1 VRFAARLLRFCLP
14 PAFAAFVLASVEIL
28 RTWLFGAVTLGGA
41 GQGLALGLCILG
53 LLGAPLLLGGFVVTG
68 TRALVA
74 AGWRWGRADAPE
86 VAPARRA
93 AWAIHGALTLA
104 VSVVAVQSAV
114 VAFVQTMRKPVY
126 QGLAAG
132 LVGALALLVMLAL
145 AGPLVGV
152 WARLLERLR
161 RVLPRPL
168 DPTSASGAGL
178 WVVGA
183 SVLGGLLAPVLL
195 VELRSVDLRPAWMGL
210 LYAVLLGVAFKGASW
225 LCDRMPRFAT
235 GALLA
240 AMLLPTLGLGFAA
253 RSVGGRQ
260 TRLLALDRDTVVT
273 GPLFRRLRAL
283 ADRDGDGV
291 PALFGGGD
299 CDDADP
305 NVRPGGYDTPDNR
318 VDENCTGADL
328 RLGAD
333 PLAAPRRSE
342 PAGPVQPFN
351 VLFVTLDA
359 VRDDFARRFMP
370 NLQQLAAEGVDF
382 RNAYSQGAATYW
394 SIPALMA
401 SNVPSRIEYGPD
413 QTPVEKE
420 LLLAEVL
427 RDAGWQTAL
436 YANVTIFFVR
446 GLKQGTEYQNYETSD
461 FTKHGETPGA
471 EHLTRGMLGWVDR
484 WMAKPTKDR
493 FFLWGHYYDPH
504 DPYGEVPGHPA
515 RDASDEALYEANLAY
530 VDDHLGQLI
539 AGLKTRG
546 LWEKTIVVVTA
557 DHGDEFLDH
566 GHRFHGATLYEEMTH
581 VPLVMRVPGLPA
593 RVVDVPAAHMD
604 VGPTL
609 LDLLNVKIPA
619 RFLGHS
625 RAAELRTGV
634 APEPYPVY
642 SEVLPD
648 SNYGSHQ
655 VSLVLGR
662 TKLIDRINEG
672 YAEFYRL
679 DDDPGERVNR
689 FDDAPEVA
697 ELATRLGEYIDHHLY
712 WLAQGRTGAR
722 VPPGRKPPATRR

>member
-1 VRFAARLLRFCLP
+1 MRFAVRLLRFCIP
-14 PAFAAFVLASVEIL
+14 PAFAAFILASVEIL
-28 RTWLFGAVTLGGA
+28 RTWLFGAVALGGA
-41 GQGLALGLCILG
+41 GQGLALGLCVLG
-53 LLGAPLLLGGFVVTG
+53 LLGAPLLLGGFAVTA

-74 AGWRWGRADAPE
+74 AGWRWGQGSAPE
-86 VAPARRA
+86 IEPARRA
-93 AWAIHGALTLA
+93 AWAIHGALTLG
-104 VSVVAVQSAV
+104 VSVVAVQGAV
-114 VAFVQTMRKPVY
+114 VAFVQMMRKPVY

-161 RVLPRPL
+161 RVLPRAL
-168 DPTSASGAGL
+168 DPTTAAGAGL
-178 WVVGA
+178 WVVA
-183 SVLGGLLAPVLL
+183 FSVLGGLLAPVLL

-210 LYAVLLGVAFKGASW
+210 LYAVLLGVGFKGAAW
-225 LCDRMPRFAT
+225 LCERAPRLAA

-240 AMLLPTLGLGFAA
+240 ALLLPALGLGFAA

-299 CDDADP
+299 CDDTNA
-305 NVRPGGYDTPDNR
+305 NIRPGGYDTPDNR
-318 VDENCTGADL
+318 VDENCTGGDL
-328 RLGAD
+328 RLKVD
-333 PLAAPRRSE
+333 PLMAPPRTE
-342 PAGPVQPFN
+342 PTGAVLPLN
-351 VLFVTLDA
+351 VVFLTLDA

-370 NLQQLAAEGVDF
+370 NLQQLAAEGIDF

-401 SNVPSRIEYGPD
+401 SNVPSRIEFGPD

-461 FTKHGETPGA
+461 FTRHGDTPGA
-471 EHLTRGMLGWVDR
+471 EHLTQGMLGWVDR
-484 WMAKPTKDR
+484 WQAKPTKDR

-515 RDASDEALYEANLAY
+515 RDASDQALYEANLAY
-530 VDDHLGQLI
+530 VDEQLGKFFE
-539 AGLKTRG
+539 GLKARG
-546 LWEKTIVVVTA
+546 LWEKSIIVITA
-557 DHGDEFLDH
+557 DHGDEFLEH

-581 VPLVMRVPGLPA
+581 VPWVMRVPGLPA
-593 RVVDVPAAHMD
+593 RVVDVPASHMD
-604 VGPTL
+604 VAPTL
-609 LDLLNVKIPA
+609 LDLLNLKIPA
-619 RFLGHS
+619 RYLGHS
-625 RAAELRTGV
+625 RATELRTGV
-634 APEPYPVY
+634 APEPYPVF

-662 TKLIDRINEG
+662 RKLIDRINEG
-672 YAEFYRL
+672 YSEYYRL
-679 DDDPGERVNR
+679 DEDPGERVNR
-689 FDDAPEVA
+689 FDEDADVA
-697 ELATRLGEYIDHHLY
+697 ELSRRLGEYTDHHLY
-712 WLAQGRTGAR
+712 WLAQGRTGAQP
-722 VPPGRKPPATRR
+722 PPGRKPAAARR